1 MVSLNRDEGKMNKYE
16 LFLKELTE
24 LCRKHD
30 VAVSIDCH
38 SVELSLISPTE
49 WKAQFPTHDTILEK
63 EFKLTD
69 EALLNFGLR

>member
-1 MVSLNRDEGKMNKYE
+1 MRSHCFIMNKYD

-30 VAVSIDCH
+30 VEVTIDSH

-49 WKAQFPTHDTILEK
+49 WKTKFPTHDTILEK
-63 EFKLTD
+63 EFKITD
-69 EALLNFGLR
+69 ERLLNFGLR